1 MLAMKAL
8 DSGFSVRRRMPALEK
23 TAPSVCAVV
32 LNWNRPDHTL
42 ECLDS
47 LLPLIQKRQLA
58 LVVCDN
64 ASSDDSIDRIRAWA
78 GRHFHLQTDSLA
90 RLLGDSEPS
99 SEWDFL
105 LVQTGANRGYSGG
118 NNVGIRCAL
127 GREQCEFVWI
137 LNNDVLVHPH
147 ALDALLACAQQN
159 SHVGVF
165 GSTIVDYYR
174 RDRVQMAGGC
184 RYQPLTTLMNPVGG
198 GRSLNEVLAGEADVP
213 LDYIGGAALFCRAE
227 MLRKVGLFDERF
239 FLYYE
244 ETDLARR
251 ARARGYALR
260 WCQQSLV
267 YHKGGVS
274 TGGRSSVNRKESWR
288 SNYYE
293 NLSTLLYTRKHHPKL
308 LPMAATLRFLGKSL
322 VYLLRRRL
330 RLFSALMT
338 AYRDALT
345 GRQTVVPTTLPEPT
359 LLASGSVLRRL
370 PGRKRVEPMD
380 GACYSV
386 PRPEERGR
394 FRVAKRLLENLHR

>member
-1 MLAMKAL
+1 
-8 DSGFSVRRRMPALEK
+8 MPAPEK

-42 ECLDS
+42 ECLAS
-47 LLPLIQKRQLA
+47 LLPLIQGRQLA

-64 ASSDDSIDRIRAWA
+64 ASADDSVDRIKDWA
-78 GRHFHLQTDSLA
+78 RRHFQLQVDSPA
-90 RLLGDSEPS
+90 QPLGESAPP

-127 GREQCEFVWI
+127 GREQCKFVWI

-147 ALDALLACAQQN
+147 ALTALLACAQQN

-184 RYQPLTTLMNPVGG
+184 RYHPLTTLMKPIGR
-198 GRSLNEVLAGEADVP
+198 GRSLNEVLAGEGEIH
-213 LDYIGGAALFCRAE
+213 LDYIGGAAMFCRAE
-227 MLRKVGLFDERF
+227 MLTKVGLFDERF

-251 ARARGYALR
+251 ACASGYALH
-260 WCQQSLV
+260 WCKESMV

-274 TGGRSSVNRKESWR
+274 TGGRSSVNRKESWL

-293 NLSTLLYTRKHHPKL
+293 NLSTLLYTSKHHPKL
-308 LPMAATLRFLGKSL
+308 LPMAAILRFFGKSL
-322 VYLLRRRL
+322 IYLLRGRL
-330 RLFSALMT
+330 RLFPALVA

-345 GRQTVVPTTLPEPT
+345 GGQQTAISPVNLEPILLARGSVPKPLPE
-359 LLASGSVLRRL
+359 
-370 PGRKRVEPMD
+370 
-380 GACYSV
+380 
-386 PRPEERGR
+386 RG
-394 FRVAKRLLENLHR
+394 